1 MSKYNNVFDK
11 KRNFPTVNAGTTNM
25 GSVDAE
31 AVSETRGLSVDD
43 KYKGRF
49 RTTRKLNFRKGPSMS
64 DEIIKVLEPK
74 TKLRGTGHYETD
86 EDGKIWVRVELDSC
100 CGFVMSNYISR

>member
-11 KRNFPTVNAGTTNM
+11 KRSFQTVTPETEN
-25 GSVDAE
+25 VDVE
-31 AVSETRGLSVDD
+31 TVSETRGLSIDD

-86 EDGKIWVRVELDSC
+86 EDGKIWVRVELGPDS
-100 CGFVMSNYISR
+100 GFVMSDYISR